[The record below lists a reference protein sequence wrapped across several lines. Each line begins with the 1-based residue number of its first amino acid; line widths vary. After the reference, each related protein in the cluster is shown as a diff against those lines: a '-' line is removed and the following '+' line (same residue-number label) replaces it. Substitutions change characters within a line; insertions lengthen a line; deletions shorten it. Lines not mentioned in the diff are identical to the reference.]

1 MSEEKRV
8 RTLPTAYT
16 PELATIEARI
26 SDIKTRILMI
36 GRENRFAAGFY
47 SGVVRGFM
55 FGFIFSVVVFASILH
70 FFFGA

>member
-36 GRENRFAAGFY
+36 GRENRFASGFY
-47 SGVVRGFM
+47 AGVIRGFM
-55 FGFIFSVVVFASILH
+55 LGFILSTIVFASILH
-70 FFFGA
+70 YFFGV